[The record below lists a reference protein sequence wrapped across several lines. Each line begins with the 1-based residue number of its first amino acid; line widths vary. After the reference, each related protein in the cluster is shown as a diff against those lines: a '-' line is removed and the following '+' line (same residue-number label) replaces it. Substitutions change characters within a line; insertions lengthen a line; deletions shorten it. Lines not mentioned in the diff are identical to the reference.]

1 MSLLATIM
9 TNAGLPALR
18 QAFGDDATYTPP
30 YTPPAE
36 PAPVSTWVI
45 LRTSAALV
53 GQYGVVLE
61 PRLTA
66 QLPKADVPRPKIGA
80 ALVVGSATYRVDQ
93 QLEESAFFV
102 TVALREVTA

>member
-36 PAPVSTWVI
+36 PAPVSTWAI
-45 LRTSAALV
+45 LRAGSNLV
-53 GQYGVVLE
+53 GQYGVTLE
-61 PRLTA
+61 PRMTA
-66 QLPKADVPRPKIGA
+66 MLPKDAVPRPKVGA
-80 ALVVGSATYRVDQ
+80 ALAVGSATYRVDQ
-93 QLEESAFFV
+93 QLDESAFFV